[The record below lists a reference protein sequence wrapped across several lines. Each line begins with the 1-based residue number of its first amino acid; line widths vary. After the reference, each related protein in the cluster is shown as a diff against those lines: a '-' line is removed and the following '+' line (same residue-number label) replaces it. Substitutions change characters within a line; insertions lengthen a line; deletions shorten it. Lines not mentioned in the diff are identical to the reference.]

1 GHRLKV
7 DVEPHET
14 SKKLRRS
21 AAIKVLV
28 EVVARRVLLV
38 PATAAEP
45 EVLFLRQLFPGRE
58 LRGRGRRTRAK
69 ARGAH
74 RRRQAGGDPQKTAP
88 PDADGGEAGGQKI
101 QLAVGDMRNSHERV
115 SLLFQFGV
123 QRVPDAVTEER
134 ERQHGN

>member
-1 GHRLKV
+1 
-7 DVEPHET
+7 T
-14 SKKLRRS
+14 MKKLRRS
-21 AAIKVLV
+21 AAIQVRL

-45 EVLFLRQLFPGRE
+45 EVLFLRQLFAGRE

-74 RRRQAGGDPQKTAP
+74 RRQAGGDPQKIAP
-88 PDADGGEAGGQKI
+88 PDADGGEAAGQKI
-101 QLAVGDMRNSHERV
+101 QLAVGEMRNSHERG

-123 QRVPDAVTEER
+123 QPVPDAGTEAR
-134 ERQHGN
+134 ERHHGNA